1 MKIVKYALLGLIVLL
16 LAINT
21 INILQN
27 GGGPKGKSMKEII
40 GKDAKDAS
48 FNDIVK
54 LSKADFK
61 QLYHSAPC
69 PAFTDLKGEYHAMNL
84 PSGIMAGG
92 VNFYTD
98 HLFGPGKWEGKAFFP
113 FEADKGW
120 GYNIFVPSD
129 NPNNIS
135 RTRKMNT
142 YISKSAY
149 DSLDSFHLDYS
160 PYNSGTVHSMHDE
173 LRKINDHIFLGMGYM
188 GLGGGSINPAPFL
201 VIGPAVKWVGPDR

>member
-1 MKIVKYALLGLIVLL
+1 MKIIKYTLIGLILL
-16 LAINT
+16 LIAINT

-27 GGGPKGKSMKEII
+27 GGGPKGKRATEILGKE
-40 GKDAKDAS
+40 AKDAS
-48 FNDIVK
+48 VNDIVK

-69 PAFTDLKGEYHAMNL
+69 PAFTDLRGEYHAMNL

-98 HLFGPGKWEGKAFFP
+98 NFFGPGKWEGKAFFP

-120 GYNIFVPSD
+120 GYNIFMKSD
-129 NPNNIS
+129 NQNNIS

-160 PYNSGTVHSMHDE
+160 PYNSYLVHSMHDE
-173 LRKINDHIFLGMGYM
+173 LRKINENLFIGYGSM
-188 GLGGGSINPAPFL
+188 AAGGGTLNPSPFI
-201 VIGPAVKWVGPDR
+201 VYGPPKPWVGIQ